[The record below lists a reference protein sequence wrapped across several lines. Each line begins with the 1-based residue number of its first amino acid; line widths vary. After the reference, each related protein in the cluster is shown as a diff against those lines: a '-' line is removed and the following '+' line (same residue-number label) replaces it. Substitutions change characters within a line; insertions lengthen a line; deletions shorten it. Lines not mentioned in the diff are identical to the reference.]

1 MAKKI
6 RITLAQVMAILALLG
21 IFLSVIGTAWIGTQ
35 PLPVTAPLIS
45 GEQNIPSTPAV
56 TVDTPAPKK

>member
-6 RITLAQVMAILALLG
+6 RITLTQVMAVLALLG

-35 PLPVTAPLIS
+35 PLPAPTKLVS
-45 GEQNIPSTPAV
+45 GEPNIPIISAPTV
-56 TVDTPAPKK
+56 TIPTPKK

>member
-21 IFLSVIGTAWIGTQ
+21 IFLSVVGTAWIGTQ
-35 PLPVTAPLIS
+35 PLPVATPLIS
-45 GEQNIPSTPAV
+45 GEQNIPKITAPTV
-56 TVDTPAPKK
+56 TVPVSGK